1 MSEITGVVE
10 QVSQYGVKVNG
21 GWLNPSKFV
30 KNLPK
35 FEKGKTYKFEMKTT
49 TSKKNGQEYT
59 NIVGAEIVHTA
70 PLNIVIEEAE
80 KPSAAAKDV
89 FGPIKS
95 APQYTAKTRDFDAEA
110 RGKTRCA
117 IYAAAVTGMAKTIEE
132 AIKISDAGVLYAFSD
147 KQLTAADEF
156 LD

>member
-10 QVSQYGVKVNG
+10 QVSPYGIKVNG

-35 FEKGKTYKFEMKTT
+35 FEKGKCYKLEMRTT
-49 TSKKNGQEYT
+49 KSKKNGQEYT
-59 NIVGAEIVHTA
+59 NIVGAEIVETVTSED
-70 PLNIVIEEAE
+70 LL
-80 KPSAAAKDV
+80 KDV
-89 FGPIKS
+89 ETNPVNEVPK
-95 APQYTAKTRDFDAEA
+95 KRDFDAEA

-132 AIKISDAGVLYAFSD
+132 AIKIADAGVLYAFSD